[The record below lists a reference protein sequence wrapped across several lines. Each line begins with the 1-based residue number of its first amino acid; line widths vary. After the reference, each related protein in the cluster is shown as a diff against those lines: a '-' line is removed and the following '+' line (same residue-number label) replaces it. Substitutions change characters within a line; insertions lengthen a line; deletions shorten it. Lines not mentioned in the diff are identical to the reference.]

1 MSGYRTPAIGAL
13 DHVNAERERTQEQLV
28 ELQRPSGTSVEEL
41 VKRVTENLATVDARI
56 DAGVQE
62 RSYSK
67 ADIDARVANPPSVT
81 TSTVT
86 AAGAITASGNIASL
100 GEVYSDLPLR
110 SPGSR
115 NYNVSTNYVA
125 GWINSD
131 GTIGTSQSSR
141 RFKQDIE
148 EATIDPKAVL
158 GLQLFQFRYIDEV
171 RKRDD
176 PTHPNYEGP
185 DYHVQVNLS
194 VMAEDLHEA
203 GLWQFVVY
211 EREPITETRMETV
224 LERVIVIDAD
234 GTEHPDVREVQR
246 PVEHVVR
253 EELKLDEDGE
263 PIPYSVHHILF
274 GLMLL
279 PVVQD
284 HEARLTA
291 LEGLIH
297 G

>member
-1 MSGYRTPAIGAL
+1 MSGYRTPAIGPL
-13 DHVNAERERTQEQLV
+13 DHVNTQRERTQEQIV

-41 VKRVTENLATVDARI
+41 VKRVTENLATVDSRI
-56 DAGVQE
+56 DNGIAA

-67 ADIDARVANPPSVT
+67 GDIDAKVANPPSVS
-81 TSTVT
+81 TSNVT
-86 AAGAITASGNIASL
+86 ANGNIAAT
-100 GEVYSDLPLR
+100 GQVYSEQPFR

-148 EATIDPKAVL
+148 VAAIDPQAVL

-176 PTHPNYEGP
+176 PTHPNYVGP

-211 EREPITETRMETV
+211 EREPITETRMETI

-234 GTEHPDVREVQR
+234 GVEHPDVREVQR

-253 EELKLDEDGE
+253 EELKLDEHGG

>member
-13 DHVNAERERTQEQLV
+13 DHVNTQRERTQEQIV
-28 ELQRPSGTSVEEL
+28 ELQRPTGTSVEEL
-41 VKRVTENLATVDARI
+41 AERVTKNLATVDARI
-56 DAGVQE
+56 DTGVAA

-67 ADIDARVANPPSVT
+67 ADIDSKVANPPSVS
-81 TSTVT
+81 TSSV
-86 AAGAITASGNIASL
+86 TASGNVTAV
-100 GEVYSDLPLR
+100 GQVYSELPLR

-148 EATIDPKAVL
+148 EATIDPQAVL

-176 PTHPNYEGP
+176 PTHPNYVGP

-224 LERVIVIDAD
+224 LERVIVIDPD
-234 GTEHPDVREVQR
+234 GTEHADVREVQR

-253 EELKLDEDGE
+253 EELKLDEHGE